1 MANSRAAWNRHTSQ
15 PAVSANPTAAM
26 VTSHGASTPRLRRAA
41 STNAAAKTEV
51 TPASTIRPARRSTI
65 RRADHEEDPD
75 QRRHQ
80 RDGQREHDD
89 LRRGVVAGD
98 EELRIAAD
106 HVEQWLGDGQPT
118 QAEDD
123 EGGDGGEAGELATA

>member
-51 TPASTIRPARRSTI
+51 TPASTIRPARRSTYAAPTT
-65 RRADHEEDPD
+65 RRIPIN
-75 QRRHQ
+75 
-80 RDGQREHDD
+80 
-89 LRRGVVAGD
+89 AG
-98 EELRIAAD
+98 
-106 HVEQWLGDGQPT
+106 T
-118 QAEDD
+118 N
-123 EGGDGGEAGELATA
+123 ATASANMTICVVE